1 MRWRRLMSDNDT
13 TPEPQSLEEAR
24 STIARQAEEIERLG
38 RRLADEGFAEELRQ
52 ALATAA
58 MTGTIASP
66 VTHTRLLEMIVETAA
81 RVIGAN
87 AASLYL
93 IDEEKK
99 QLTFE
104 VAIGQKAAEVKKFTV
119 PLGHGI
125 AGLVATSGQAIAIS
139 DAQSDPRHAADIAQ
153 SVGYA
158 PQSILC
164 VPLFYNEEV
173 TGVLELFDKRGA
185 PSFGGDDMEL
195 LGYFASQAAVAI
207 EQSRTHRNLVALIG
221 EVLDSL
227 GGVPEHRIEAL
238 RQEASAF
245 AKFTESDPKYRQA
258 LDLARLV
265 QEISWQGEAEL
276 NVCRTI
282 LSSFSDYL
290 KAKAAAFEGSIGS
303 W

>member
-1 MRWRRLMSDNDT
+1 MTDNNG
-13 TPEPQSLEEAR
+13 TPEPQSLEQAR
-24 STIARQAEEIERLG
+24 STIAHQAEEIERLG
-38 RRLADEGFAEELRQ
+38 RRLADERFAEELRQ

-93 IDEEKK
+93 IDEEKR

-104 VAIGQKAAEVKKFTV
+104 VALGQKAAEVKKFTV

-125 AGLVATSGQAIAIS
+125 AGLVAMSGQPIAIS

-153 SVGYA
+153 SVGYV

-164 VPLFYNEEV
+164 VPLVYNDEI
-173 TGVLELFDKRGA
+173 TGVLELLDKKGA
-185 PSFGGDDMEL
+185 PSFGSEDIEL
-195 LGYFASQAAVAI
+195 LGYFANQAAVAI

-227 GGVPEHRIEAL
+227 GGVPEHQKDAL

-245 AKFTESDPKYRQA
+245 ARFTESDPKYRQA

-265 QEISWQGEAEL
+265 QDISWQGEAEL
-276 NVCRTI
+276 HVCRTI
-282 LSSFSDYL
+282 LGSFADYL
-290 KAKAAAFEGSIGS
+290 SAKAATFEGIGRR